1 MNTKQEQY
9 QAALTMISVVVRAY
23 STDNNRDYWNNL
35 IKEASDKPL
44 KIGAKGGDVQ
54 ATLSDPLAYW
64 VVPLYAHNCH
74 KAGLQ
79 QAPRGRTVEQA
90 MGQLVRVLKL
100 DLTSRA
106 DKVARV
112 ATSLSIDELVIARKL
127 ADEGFA
133 MAFLKGSSH
142 NQEIRK
148 ELTGISL
155 KAAENKAA
163 TRTAPKTVPASKA
176 STIKLID

>member
-1 MNTKQEQY
+1 MIDNTIFNNKKVVYHTLGCKLNFAETSAIGKQ
-9 QAALTMISVVVRAY
+9 
-23 STDNNRDYWNNL
+23 
-35 IKEASDKPL
+35 
-44 KIGAKGGDVQ
+44 
-54 ATLSDPLAYW
+54 
-64 VVPLYAHNCH
+64 
-74 KAGLQ
+74 
-79 QAPRGRTVEQA
+79 
-90 MGQLVRVLKL
+90 
-100 DLTSRA
+100 
-106 DKVARV
+106 
-112 ATSLSIDELVIARKL
+112 L